1 MENGQVLEEGTPATH
16 LQRAA
21 TARARASSCS
31 GWSMRRHV
39 LLAVRRND
47 ALYPPP
53 YVVSAAAKAR
63 EVIGRMVS
71 GAAASAF
78 QASQQA
84 STIAS

>member
-1 MENGQVLEEGTPATH
+1 
-16 LQRAA
+16 
-21 TARARASSCS
+21 
-31 GWSMRRHV
+31 MRRHV

-47 ALYPPP
+47 ELYPPP